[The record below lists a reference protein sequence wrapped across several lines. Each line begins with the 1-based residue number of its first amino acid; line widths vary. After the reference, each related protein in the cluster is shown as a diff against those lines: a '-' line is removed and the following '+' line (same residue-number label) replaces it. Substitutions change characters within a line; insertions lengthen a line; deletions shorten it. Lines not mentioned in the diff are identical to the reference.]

1 VSTYVYLVCMD
12 HEPPLMAEDES
23 GQHLYDLPRIRR
35 EIADREAT
43 VAAGAGYH
51 ESVTSAGFDPAEYFR
66 AHSARFLAQHLT
78 CQIGIRDEYG
88 VEHALTEADQ

>member
-1 VSTYVYLVCMD
+1 MSTYVYLVCMD

-43 VAAGAGYH
+43 VAAGTGYH
-51 ESVTSAGFDPAEYFR
+51 ESVTSGGFDSAAYFR
-66 AHSARFLAQHLT
+66 AHSARFLTQHLT
-78 CQIGIRDEYG
+78 CRVSIKDEYG
-88 VEHALTEADQ
+88 VEHAVTEEVQ